1 MHLPACDRNLNCIH
15 TGLWLILHNLL
26 RNQAE
31 QPDENCEEENDF
43 NELNEH
49 CG

>member
-1 MHLPACDRNLNCIH
+1 MRMETSGDMVVLV
-15 TGLWLILHNLL
+15 LILHNLL